1 MFEGRLE
8 EKRKSTGK
16 VFGCCEGGRTERM
29 KEWGEM
35 EAGD

>member
-8 EKRKSTGK
+8 EKMKSTGK

-29 KEWGEM
+29 KE
-35 EAGD
+35 

>member
-1 MFEGRLE
+1 M
-8 EKRKSTGK
+8 KSTGK

-29 KEWGEM
+29 KEQGEM